1 MENITHEKK
10 IIHDGKRRG
19 LEYTILLFTIFICV
33 AVAYYINFVID
44 VEIAYTDILSVN
56 NIDALLNFFSLKVIY
71 TNLFYIPVILA
82 AMWYR
87 KKVVHF
93 ALFLGLVHIYV
104 TYCSLGFFFV
114 GTAERAAVLVII
126 AYAIALIS
134 EKRATAEEKLKD
146 AYNKLRETQDQ
157 LIQHEK
163 MAAMGQLASGFAH
176 QIRNPLEIILMGAEF
191 LSNTL
196 PEKDEK
202 CEKSI
207 EKIKQATNRAN
218 TIITDIL
225 KFSRTSELKFELV
238 NVCRLLD
245 ETIHLIENRTNLN
258 RIKIKRNYPGEL
270 IEVKADKNMLQQA
283 FLNLFMNA
291 LDVMPEGGEIRIKV
305 YNEIVSQIDKKSG
318 RRPSDYFRIGDKR
331 AVVEIEDTGKGI
343 FKDVLPKVFNPFFTT
358 REPGKGTGLGLS
370 MVDLI
375 LERHQ
380 GTVDVESEV
389 NKGTKF
395 TIKLQTAKNSIKRG

>member
-1 MENITHEKK
+1 MGNITHEKK

-19 LEYTILLFTIFICV
+19 LEYTILLFTVFICV

-56 NIDALLNFFSLKVIY
+56 NIDALLNFFSLRVIY
-71 TNLFYIPVILA
+71 TNLFYIPIILA

-114 GTAERAAVLVII
+114 GTIERAAVLVMI

-134 EKRATAEEKLKD
+134 EKRVMAEEKLKD

-163 MAAMGQLASGFAH
+163 MAAMDQLASGFAH

-196 PEKDEK
+196 PEKNEK

-218 TIITDIL
+218 TVITDIL

-238 NVCRLLD
+238 NVCGLLD
-245 ETIHLIENRTNLN
+245 ETIHLIENRANLN
-258 RIKIKRNYPGEL
+258 DVKINRNYPGEL
-270 IEVKADKNMLQQA
+270 IEVKADKNTLQQA

-318 RRPSDYFRIGDKR
+318 RRLGDYFRIDDKR
-331 AVVEIEDTGKGI
+331 AIVEIEDTGKGI
-343 FKDVLPKVFNPFFTT
+343 PKDVLPKVFDPFFTAK
-358 REPGKGTGLGLS
+358 ESGKGTGLGLS
-370 MVDLI
+370 MVHLI

-395 TIKLQTAKNSIKRG
+395 TIKLQTAKNSIKRD